1 MIFLSP
7 AKVNLGLK
15 ITGKDPADGYHY
27 IRSVFDPV
35 SLYDIIDVECVSGAG
50 IELIDYF
57 NRLKIPPEKN
67 LVYKAA
73 ALMKKEYGIKS
84 GIKIT
89 LYKFIPHGAGL
100 GGGSSNAAT
109 VIKALNLIFNAGLSE
124 KNMAG
129 LGFKLGSDV
138 PFFIYSRAAFVTGKG
153 NKIRPFKEFSG
164 YWYVIA
170 VPGDIRVPT
179 AAAYDW
185 YDYEKNLTKEV
196 SYTKL
201 INRFTDNLPADLN
214 NDFERPVFKKYARLK
229 KLKEY
234 LLENGCINA
243 SLSGSGS
250 AVYGIFKVRRG
261 ALECCEG
268 MRSAWRGSFIS
279 LAHSI

>member
-35 SLYDIIDVECVSGAG
+35 SLYDIIDIERVRGAG

-67 LVYKAA
+67 LAYKAA
-73 ALMKKEYGIKS
+73 ALMKKECGIRA
-84 GIKIT
+84 GVKIT

-100 GGGSSNAAT
+100 GGGSSNAAA
-109 VIKALNLIFNAGLSE
+109 VIKALNFIF
-124 KNMAG
+124 KAG
-129 LGFKLGSDV
+129 LGESNMAELGFNLGSDV
-138 PFFIYSRAAFVTGKG
+138 PFFIYSKPALVTGKG
-153 NKIRPFKEFSG
+153 NKIRLFADFAG

-170 VPGDIRVPT
+170 VPDGIRVPT

-185 YDYEKNLTKEV
+185 YDYEKKLTKEV

-201 INRFTDNLPADLN
+201 NNGSMDDLPADLC
-214 NDFERPVFKKYARLK
+214 NDFEKPVFDKYIRLK
-229 KLKEY
+229 RLKEY
-234 LLENGCINA
+234 LLEQGCVNA

-250 AVYGIFKVRRG
+250 AVYGLFKDRRG
-261 ALECCEG
+261 ALMCCER
-268 MRSAWRGSFIS
+268 MRSVWRISFIS